1 MLPHFSIP
9 RMILSIFIN
18 EKRGISVD
26 IQTIFDPDNAVW
38 SFLMKL
44 YSLALAGLLW
54 FICSLPIFT
63 LGPATIALFT
73 YCFALLDG
81 RESYL
86 LRTFFSTFASSFKQ
100 GIVVTIIVLAA
111 TVFLAFDAW
120 FFLNT
125 IPFLFFAAV
134 ALYVLLLFPSL
145 HIFALMSVQEKTI
158 KEHCTRAF
166 IFSIT
171 HIATTITVL
180 VVIVLWFLSIYA
192 LPATIIFSAGP
203 ACIVVSMFLRLLYKR
218 IGAYVIN

>member
-1 MLPHFSIP
+1 
-9 RMILSIFIN
+9 
-18 EKRGISVD
+18 
-26 IQTIFDPDNAVW
+26 
-38 SFLMKL
+38 
-44 YSLALAGLLW
+44 
-54 FICSLPIFT
+54 
-63 LGPATIALFT
+63 
-73 YCFALLDG
+73 LDG

-111 TVFLAFDAW
+111 TVFLAFDAG

-166 IFSIT
+166 ILSIT